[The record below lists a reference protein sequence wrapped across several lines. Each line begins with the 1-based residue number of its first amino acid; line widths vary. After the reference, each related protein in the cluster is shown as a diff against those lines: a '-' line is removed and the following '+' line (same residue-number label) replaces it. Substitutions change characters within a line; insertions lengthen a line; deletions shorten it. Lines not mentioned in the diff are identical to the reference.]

1 MKKTLKSIFKI
12 FKSLDFIFFG
22 KEKVIDESLSTA
34 FYPRKNYFFEKQM
47 I

>member
-1 MKKTLKSIFKI
+1 MKKKFKPILKILK
-12 FKSLDFIFFG
+12 KLDLFFFG
-22 KEKVIDESLSTA
+22 KEKVIEESISTA

>member
-1 MKKTLKSIFKI
+1 MTKRFKSIFKTL
-12 FKSLDFIFFG
+12 KNLDFIFFG
-22 KEKVIDESLSTA
+22 KEKVIEESFSTA